1 MRKVLVTIQYEV
13 DGAKRDAYLD
23 HARAMR
29 EHAVETLGLDYD
41 VFEDFAQANL
51 FTEVFRCDSIEEY
64 EALDEKQDDA
74 FRELIARLDRFTD
87 LSLVRYSAAG
97 HLF

>member
-1 MRKVLVTIQYEV
+1 MRKVLVTIQYDV

-41 VFEDFAQANL
+41 VYEDLGQPNR
-51 FTEVFRCDSIEEY
+51 FTEVFRCASIEEY

-74 FRELIARLDRFTD
+74 FRELVARLDRFTD
-87 LSLVRYSAAG
+87 LSVVSYSAAA
-97 HLF
+97 HLV